1 MEGIEEPL
9 GRMVETA
16 YVNEAARAVT
26 AAMVARGEK
35 PSVISALMKYQTTE
49 RMRRTVNDAM
59 DIHGGRAIC
68 DGPSNYIQA
77 AYQTVPVGITVEGAN
92 ILTRTLI
99 TFAQGA
105 LRSHPFLYKEV
116 KAVQDTDPKRGLAAF
131 EAAFL
136 GHISF
141 TVGNLFGALFHNL
154 TRGMFAH
161 VPEKSFG
168 TSDGYRQLSRSSR
181 NFAVVADLTVALLG
195 GGLKV
200 KQKLTGRLADA
211 LSELYMLSCVLK
223 RYEDDGKPAADE
235 PIVAMAAQNGLYRFQ
250 VALRG
255 TIENFPVAWAR
266 ILMRALVYPL
276 GGHYHPAPDSL
287 AHEVVRL
294 AIEPGEVRDRLT
306 RYMFVSKDPDDP
318 TGLLE
323 VTMLKVIAAEPAE
336 KKLDRAV
343 RDGRIKRYHGID
355 WIGDAVSAKIITE
368 SEGVLLREV
377 EALTARVI
385 AVDHFDP
392 AEVRPNFM
400 TAGHNM
406 RAVQTA
412 AE

>member
-1 MEGIEEPL
+1 MN
-9 GRMVETA
+9 A
-16 YVNEAARAVT
+16 CARA
-26 AAMVARGEK
+26 ASKSAMVARGEK

-68 DGPSNYIQA
+68 DGPTNYIQA
-77 AYQTVPVGITVEGAN
+77 AYQAVPVGITVEGAN

-105 LRSHPFLYKEV
+105 LRSHPYLYKEV
-116 KAVQDTDPKRGLAAF
+116 KAVQDADASRGLAAF
-131 EAAFL
+131 EDAFL
-136 GHISF
+136 GHIQF
-141 TVGNLFGALFHNL
+141 AVGNVFGALFHNL
-154 TRGMFAH
+154 TGGLLAH
-161 VPEKSFG
+161 VPEKAYG
-168 TSDGYRQLSRSSR
+168 TAEWYRQLSRSSR
-181 NFAVVADLTVALLG
+181 NFALVADLTVALLG

-211 LSELYMLSCVLK
+211 LSELYMVACVLK
-223 RYEDDGKPAADE
+223 RYEDDGKPASDRL
-235 PIVAMAAQNGLYRFQ
+235 IVALAARNGLYRFQ

-266 ILMRALVYPL
+266 ILMRSLVYPL
-276 GGHYHPAPDSL
+276 GSHYHQAPDQL
-287 AHEVVRL
+287 AHQVVRL

-306 RYMFVSKDPDDP
+306 RFMFVSKDVNDP

-323 VTMLKVIAAEPAE
+323 VTLEKVIAAEPAE

-343 RDGRIKRYHGID
+343 RDGVVMRYHGVD
-355 WIGDAVSAKIITE
+355 WIGDAVTKKVISE
-368 SEGVLLREV
+368 SEGTLLREV

-392 AEVRPNFM
+392 AEVRPNYM
-400 TAGHNM
+400 SAGHNA
-406 RAVQTA
+406 RAVQSA